1 MNFISLSSPR
11 LKEER
16 ERLKL
21 TQAEI
26 AERCG
31 VSREI
36 WGKYERG
43 QAVPGGEVLFAL
55 AQIGADTQY
64 ILTGQR
70 PGDSLPNREA
80 ALVDNYR
87 ATDERGKRIIEQTAF
102 LAAQPLDEKQE
113 VGGGGVR

>member
-21 TQAEI
+21 TQADM
-26 AERCG
+26 AGKCG

-43 QAVPGGEVLFAL
+43 LAVPGGEVLFAL
-55 AQIGADTQY
+55 AQVGADVQY
-64 ILTGQR
+64 IITGKR
-70 PGDSLPNREA
+70 SGDALLNREA
-80 ALVDNYR
+80 SLLDNYR
-87 ATDERGKRIIEQTAF
+87 QSDDRGRRIIEQTASVMAESVEGKF
-102 LAAQPLDEKQE
+102 ESKA
-113 VGGGGVR
+113 G

>member
-1 MNFISLSSPR
+1 MNFTSLSSPR

-21 TQAEI
+21 TQADM

-43 QAVPGGEVLFAL
+43 QAVPGGEVLFTL
-55 AQIGADTQY
+55 AQVGADVHY

-70 PGDSLPNREA
+70 STVALPNREA

-87 ATDERGKRIIEQTAF
+87 ATDERGKRIIEQTASA
-102 LAAQPLDEKQE
+102 AAQPLDVKKA
-113 VGGGGVR
+113 G